1 MSWAELKVIKMS
13 RLHTED
19 EMRGKKPEPPEG
31 IGKRILGGKEGWV
44 QIREEGVIWVVV
56 MFMSCWEKQEGKRF

>member
-1 MSWAELKVIKMS
+1 
-13 RLHTED
+13 
-19 EMRGKKPEPPEG
+19 MRGKRQEPPEG

-56 MFMSCWEKQEGKRF
+56 MFMSYREREARGKEILVSLVGIKNALRNYS

>member
-1 MSWAELKVIKMS
+1 
-13 RLHTED
+13 
-19 EMRGKKPEPPEG
+19 MRGKRQEPPEG

-56 MFMSCWEKQEGKRF
+56 MFMSYGEWEARGKEILVSLVGIKNALRNYS

>member
-1 MSWAELKVIKMS
+1 MS

-19 EMRGKKPEPPEG
+19 EMRGKKQEPPEG
-31 IGKRILGGKEGWV
+31 IGKRILGGKEGCV

-56 MFMSCWEKQEGKRF
+56 MFMSC